1 MACGKKNCTPKN
13 GGAKKSGANKT
24 QKKTRKC
31 GK

>member
-1 MACGKKNCTPKN
+1 MACGKKKCTPKS

-31 GK
+31 DK

>member
-1 MACGKKNCTPKN
+1 MACGKKKCTPKS
-13 GGAKKSGANKT
+13 GGANKSGTKKT

>member
-1 MACGKKNCTPKN
+1 MACGGKKKCAPS
-13 GGAKKSGANKT
+13 GAKKSGANKT